1 MKQMNFTANRWKFTI
16 LPVAIILIG
25 LVFLLINKGFNYDI
39 EFMGGV
45 RMQVELGTTYEN
57 DELVK
62 LIKEKNNV
70 DVTIQKGGVD
80 TQVIVNGIETKE
92 VFDLINKM
100 GADRFSGPYFGEF
113 VKDKQIN

>member
-57 DELVK
+57 DELAK

-70 DVTIQKGGVD
+70 KNAPSDKTVRFCRNDSDSRDVSKGAAPSTVIRSGGVY
-80 TQVIVNGIETKE
+80 
-92 VFDLINKM
+92 
-100 GADRFSGPYFGEF
+100 AARSS
-113 VKDKQIN
+113 